1 MLYHLWKVPGEDMTG
16 LQKLEHAIRV
26 RNRHLGPVKG
36 TCISPHLDV
45 EMSADN
51 KKMLELQ
58 PEDLNMYKVLR
69 DCNVKYGERRKVAK
83 RALTML
89 GNASGMCGQLNGPAQ
104 MKEIKACLEFAASLE
119 EIKAAEVARKKRNA
133 EKKKR
138 RRQRRNVKRL
148 KKKRP
153 GSKNW
158 RRCTMVFFPSWG

>member
-1 MLYHLWKVPGEDMTG
+1 MLYHLWKVPGDDMTG
-16 LQKLEHAIRV
+16 LQKFDHAIRV

-45 EMSADN
+45 EMSVDN
-51 KKMLELQ
+51 KKMLVLQ

-104 MKEIKACLEFAASLE
+104 MTEIKECLEFAASLE
-119 EIKAAEVARKKRNA
+119 EIKTVEEARKKRKVDQ
-133 EKKKR
+133 KKKGE
-138 RRQRRNVKRL
+138 
-148 KKKRP
+148 
-153 GSKNW
+153 GS
-158 RRCTMVFFPSWG
+158 GEE